1 MFQIN
6 FRNRNSGR
14 KFVSPV
20 IRFWIIWHQVPP
32 VGPVARPFHIC
43 FPVIFPRSES
53 RLTFNLQR
61 LPTTSHFAHFDCV
74 RIGRSARA
82 HSDSPPHLNNDE
94 KIFTY
99 ANRRFRL
106 IFSRSLCCR
115 TWSDRCDR
123 YAAQTIFSIFFLKK
137 KKKARKSTYW
147 REVRLKKQ
155 IDGLKLENVWILIKE
170 VMVLFSSAYREATC
184 SKVCRTQQVPKLLLL
199 LPSAAWI
206 TRLQLI
212 YGPAGGRLIDG
223 APKTGADRWEMQMS
237 RLWNKKKNGRR
248 AGTSNTKN
256 T

>member
-1 MFQIN
+1 MQFAFFLVFLQVEMFQIN

-137 KKKARKSTYW
+137 EKGAKIDLLAGSPFKKRKKRNW
-147 REVRLKKQ
+147 RAKIRKCLD
-155 IDGLKLENVWILIKE
+155 IN
-170 VMVLFSSAYREATC
+170 
-184 SKVCRTQQVPKLLLL
+184 
-199 LPSAAWI
+199 
-206 TRLQLI
+206 
-212 YGPAGGRLIDG
+212 
-223 APKTGADRWEMQMS
+223 
-237 RLWNKKKNGRR
+237 
-248 AGTSNTKN
+248 
-256 T
+256 